1 MTLIR
6 SLLSRLSERNKRARI
21 SDSIYPIRLARGNYH
36 SNTQG
41 DTIELYDVTPIINS
55 DGTITVYRDGYFIGF
70 IIDYDSMGMV

>member
-6 SLLSRLSERNKRARI
+6 SLLAQLRQRNRNPGI
-21 SDSIYPIRLARGNYH
+21 TDSIYPIRLARGNYH

-41 DTIELYDVTPIINS
+41 DTIEWYDVTPIINN

>member
-1 MTLIR
+1 MNTIR
-6 SLLSRLSERNKRARI
+6 KLLTRLTTPKETHVI
-21 SDSIYPIRLARGNYH
+21 VESIYPIQLARGNYH

-41 DTIELYDVTPIINS
+41 DTIEWHDITPIINH

>member
-6 SLLSRLSERNKRARI
+6 SLLDRLSERSKRARI

-41 DTIELYDVTPIINS
+41 DTIEWYDINPIVNS

-70 IIDYDSMGMV
+70 IIDYDSIGMV

>member
-1 MTLIR
+1 MIRKLI
-6 SLLSRLSERNKRARI
+6 KRFTTPKETHVI
-21 SDSIYPIRLARGNYH
+21 VESIYPIQLARGNYH

-41 DTIELYDVTPIINS
+41 DTIEWYDVTPIINS

>member
-6 SLLSRLSERNKRARI
+6 SLLARLSQRNEHPRI
-21 SDSIYPIRLARGNYH
+21 SDSIYPLQLARGNYH

-41 DTIELYDVTPIINS
+41 DTIEWHDITPIINH

-70 IIDYDSMGMV
+70 IIDYDSIGMI